1 MCSLAQIM
9 STMKIY
15 QYISGAALTALVLF
29 NSCQNSGNNSGSI
42 GAPMTSVQEKME
54 TDAAPNND
62 NIETIERKLIKNGS
76 VNFRVEDL
84 AESRKEVDQ
93 LVKKYKGY
101 ISGENNFR
109 SEYEISTNLT
119 VRIPANDFDTFI
131 KELGKST
138 QYFDQQQVNVEDVT
152 SEYID
157 VEKRLAIKKALE
169 IRYEEI
175 LTKANKVE
183 EIMNV
188 EAQLNEVRSQ
198 IESMEGRMQYLKNQ
212 VNMATLNVNMY
223 QRFSAPTSFFTQVGE
238 GFKNGWSVFI
248 KLILGVINIWPVI
261 IIFTTAIFLIIR
273 RRRRRRNQA

>member
-1 MCSLAQIM
+1 MCNLAQTM
-9 STMKIY
+9 STMKLY
-15 QYISGAALTALVLF
+15 QYISGAALAALVLF
-29 NSCQNSGNNSGSI
+29 NSCQNGGNSSPI
-42 GAPMTSVQEKME
+42 SAPMTSVQEKMVE
-54 TDAAPNND
+54 SPTSSD
-62 NIETIERKLIKNGS
+62 NIEPVERKLIKNGS

-84 AESRKEVDQ
+84 AESRKQVDQ

-119 VRIPANDFDTFI
+119 IRIPSDDFDVFI

-169 IRYEEI
+169 QRYEEI

-223 QRFSAPTSFFTQVGE
+223 QRFSAPSSFFTQVGE

-248 KLILGVINIWPVI
+248 KLILGIINIWPVI
-261 IIFTTAIFLIIR
+261 IILIAVVYLIIR
-273 RRRRRRNQA
+273 RRKRRKMQA